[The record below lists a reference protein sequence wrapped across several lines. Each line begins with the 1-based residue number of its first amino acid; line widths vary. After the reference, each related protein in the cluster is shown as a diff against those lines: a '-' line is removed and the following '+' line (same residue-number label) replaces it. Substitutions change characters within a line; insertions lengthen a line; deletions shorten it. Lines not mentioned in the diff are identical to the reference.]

1 MNDSLGGQAIGS
13 GKRRF
18 SLLGDDQLK
27 MAMIQRILFCLVS
40 MVFFMNSMGWADQST
55 RGLSDTMLMFVG
67 EDLEVLTLASRREE
81 QAWDAPAIV
90 SVVTRNQIVTN
101 RFLTMNEA
109 LSTLPGFYMEKNEA
123 GTQPYLRGLA
133 NSVLFLY
140 DTIPTGSDASKTL
153 HQLDGNLSLTSVK
166 RIEVIRGAGS
176 VLWGAD
182 AFCGI
187 VNCVPLSGED
197 VNGVET
203 GILWGPQEEAAGF
216 YVNSGFK
223 KRDLDLFLSVSG
235 REEQEDTPDANIV
248 SLWGDGEMPK
258 APSDRFGRLPIDSS
272 QFLEVTGSVDYGR
285 MFRLSGRVSDSCQ
298 PYILTDPG
306 ETYRWI
312 EQTRMN
318 TGHVRIET
326 RKLMFGKSAIRL
338 SGALSWLRPQFKII
352 NQTFRQKE
360 ETTFAELIY
369 DRAFFSETGIFTA
382 GISYRAKQVENA
394 PAWESYLPD
403 FLSAENTEQL
413 PQIAKGDYK
422 AHLWSLFS
430 QYHQKM
436 GDVDVFAGLRHD
448 NHDIYE
454 DHSSFSSGLLWK
466 PMPEWM
472 LKVLYGTAYR
482 TPFSFHVLDSPSFSG
497 SLYQEGEKPEL
508 EKIGSMSLQIAYKPH
523 SKMKFSLCGFRNQ
536 ISNHIVADRYAGLS
550 LPGST
555 DIEGLEAEANVS
567 FASWVDLASNLTVLS
582 EKKDE
587 EITYN
592 LEEGVIYIRPDG
604 TLEKL
609 DDVMISHANIIG
621 PDLLSNVM
629 LRFNW
634 TERFSCSLI
643 ANYIASRKV
652 LVLQADKKRWD
663 SESLSGNWLV
673 HANFI
678 LKQLFWDVDLNVHF
692 RNLMDT
698 DYQNP
703 GIYSSMDG
711 EPFTM
716 ELMLIKKW

>member
-1 MNDSLGGQAIGS
+1 M
-13 GKRRF
+13 
-18 SLLGDDQLK
+18 LLGDDQLK
-27 MAMIQRILFCLVS
+27 MAMIRRVLFCLVL
-40 MVFFMNSMGWADQST
+40 MVFLSITIGWAAQST
-55 RGLSDTMLMFVG
+55 SGLSDTMLMFVG

-81 QAWDAPAIV
+81 RAWDAPAIV
-90 SVVTRNQIVTN
+90 SVVTRNQILTN

-187 VNCVPLSGED
+187 VNCVPLAGED

-223 KRDLDLFLSVSG
+223 KRDLDLFLSISG
-235 REEQEDTPDANIV
+235 REEKEDTPDANIV
-248 SLWGDGEMPK
+248 TLWGDEGPK
-258 APSDRFGRLPIDSS
+258 APSERFGTLPIDSS

-285 MFRLSGRVSDSCQ
+285 IVRLSGRVSDSCQ
-298 PYILTDPG
+298 PYMLTDPG

-352 NQTFRQKE
+352 NKTYRQKE
-360 ETTFAELIY
+360 ETSFAEIIY

-382 GISYRAKQVENA
+382 GIYYRTKQVENA
-394 PAWESYLPD
+394 PASESYLPD
-403 FLSAENTEQL
+403 YLSEKNTNLL
-413 PQIAKGDYK
+413 PDITEGDYK

-430 QYHQKM
+430 QYHQKI

-454 DHSSFSSGLLWK
+454 DHSSFSSGILWK
-466 PMPEWM
+466 PMPAWM

-497 SLYQEGEKPEL
+497 SLYEEGEKPDL
-508 EKIGSMSLQIAYKPH
+508 EKIGNMSLQIAYKPH

-555 DIEGLEAEANVS
+555 DIEGIEAEATVS
-567 FASWVDLASNLTVLS
+567 LADWVDLSSNLTVLS
-582 EKKDE
+582 EVEDG

-621 PDLLSNVM
+621 PDLLANVM
-629 LRFNW
+629 LHFSW
-634 TERFSCSLI
+634 TERFSWSLI
-643 ANYIASRKV
+643 GNYTSSRKI
-652 LVLQADKKRWD
+652 LVLQADKNRWD
-663 SESLSGNWLV
+663 RETLSGHWGI
-673 HANFI
+673 HANLI
-678 LKQLFWDVDLNVHF
+678 VKRVLWGVDLNVHV
-692 RNLMDT
+692 RNLLDT
-698 DYQNP
+698 DYRSP
-703 GIYSSMDG
+703 GIYSSIDG